1 MLKISLLFKEN
12 TNFTGDPR
20 LSFKYA
26 PELYFKFEIT
36 KNKKH
41 QCMCSEIFFHFR
53 VLVFV
58 PVSSKSIKPVRLLVC
73 LTKIF
78 FFYFHFFSKE

>member
-26 PELYFKFEIT
+26 PELYFKSEIT

-53 VLVFV
+53 VNKNL
-58 PVSSKSIKPVRLLVC
+58 
-73 LTKIF
+73 F
-78 FFYFHFFSKE
+78 FLISFLFQRVINQSAP